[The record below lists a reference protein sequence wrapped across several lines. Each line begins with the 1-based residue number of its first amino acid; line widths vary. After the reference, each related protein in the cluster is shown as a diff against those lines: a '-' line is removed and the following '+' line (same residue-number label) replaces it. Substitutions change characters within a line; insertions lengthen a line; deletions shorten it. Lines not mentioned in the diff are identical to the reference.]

1 MSTDTQSTAAAPV
14 LPSGTV
20 AAIRK
25 FLSEHGG
32 TASAVVQPV
41 GRAGVRITLVGAD
54 GILGDQVVDT
64 LAIANAV
71 VASFD
76 EITVSEWERALV
88 SVVTPRQGHWAKMA
102 GWVANQKR
110 FPKARNE
117 R

>member
-1 MSTDTQSTAAAPV
+1 MSTDTQSTATDSA

-32 TASAVVQPV
+32 SASAVIQPV

-54 GILGDQVVDT
+54 GVLGDQVVDSV
-64 LAIANAV
+64 AVANAV

-76 EITVSEWERALV
+76 EIKASEWDRELT
-88 SVVTPRQGHWAKMA
+88 SVVTPRQGHFAQMA
-102 GWVANQKR
+102 GWVARQTR

>member
-25 FLSEHGG
+25 FISEHGG
-32 TASAVVQPV
+32 SASAVIQPV

-54 GILGDQVVDT
+54 GILGDEVVDNV
-64 LAIANAV
+64 AIANAIV
-71 VASFD
+71 SSID
-76 EITVSEWERALV
+76 ELTGSEWDRALT
-88 SVVTPRQGHWAKMA
+88 SVVTPRKGHFAKMA
-102 GWVANQKR
+102 GWVAHQTR